1 MNDHDMWSKYI
12 LLDVL
17 VCSIVE
23 YFFELRRIL
32 TSLKSESKYKQ
43 RVKIYSAKLQQKKNI
58 QTSHKSFIIQLLF
71 FSAKSFCS
79 FLIRREKQSW

>member
-1 MNDHDMWSKYI
+1 MNDHDMWSKHI

-17 VCSIVE
+17 VCSIVD

-43 RVKIYSAKLQQKKNI
+43 RVKIYSAKLQKKNI
-58 QTSHKSFIIQLLF
+58 KTSHKSFIIQLLF
-71 FSAKSFCS
+71 FLLSLSVRFS
-79 FLIRREKQSW
+79 

>member
-1 MNDHDMWSKYI
+1 MICEVNI

-71 FSAKSFCS
+71 FLLSLSVRFS
-79 FLIRREKQSW
+79 

>member
-1 MNDHDMWSKYI
+1 MNDHDMWSKHI

-23 YFFELRRIL
+23 YFFELYRIL

-43 RVKIYSAKLQQKKNI
+43 RVKIYSAKLQKKNI
-58 QTSHKSFIIQLLF
+58 KKSNKSFIIQLLF
-71 FSAKSFCS
+71 FLLSLSVR
-79 FLIRREKQSW
+79 FL

>member
-1 MNDHDMWSKYI
+1 MNDHDMWSKHI

-32 TSLKSESKYKQ
+32 TSLKDESKYK
-43 RVKIYSAKLQQKKNI
+43 
-58 QTSHKSFIIQLLF
+58 
-71 FSAKSFCS
+71 
-79 FLIRREKQSW
+79 

>member
-1 MNDHDMWSKYI
+1 MNDHDMWSKHI

-43 RVKIYSAKLQQKKNI
+43 RVKIYSAKLQQQKNI
-58 QTSHKSFIIQLLF
+58 KTSHKSFIIKLLF
-71 FSAKSFCS
+71 FLLSLSVRFS
-79 FLIRREKQSW
+79 